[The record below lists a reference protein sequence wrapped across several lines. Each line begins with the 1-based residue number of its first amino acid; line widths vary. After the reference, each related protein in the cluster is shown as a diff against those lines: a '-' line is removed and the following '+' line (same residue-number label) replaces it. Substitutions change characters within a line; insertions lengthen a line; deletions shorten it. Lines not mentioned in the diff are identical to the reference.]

1 MITLLKYAISL
12 IIWAVVAGAFLI
24 AKSPQLFA
32 FWGLLG
38 LVILIGWIFKMF
50 WKWFV
55 GIFFPTIELRAYI
68 IVVLILLVAA
78 ILVFEYSFVPGWNK
92 WGVTKDEFTEEYP
105 VDEFLPQA
113 KTVCIRGISID
124 APVKDVYPLV
134 QKLATEGILNFNV
147 NLLDLI
153 RNKPAKMVI
162 GELPTINVGDRYLIG
177 NIVQAKDNKSLT
189 LELFKENFPWNKFKN
204 IYAGYY
210 LEKGDHNS
218 TRVIY
223 KIKADYDGTIAWFS
237 AKYLIE
243 VVDFLVCRYQ
253 LYTLKAQLVMAEA
266 NEKK

>member
-32 FWGLLG
+32 FWALLG
-38 LVILIGWIFKMF
+38 FVILVGWIFKMF
-50 WKWFV
+50 WKWFI

-68 IVVLILLVAA
+68 IVVFLLLIGAVLF
-78 ILVFEYSFVPGWNK
+78 FEYSFVPGWNK
-92 WGVTKDEFTEEYP
+92 WGATKDELERKYA

-113 KTVCIRGISID
+113 KTVCIRAITID
-124 APVKDVYPLV
+124 APVKEVYPLV

-177 NIVQAKDNKSLT
+177 NVVDAKENKNLT
-189 LELFKENFPWNKFKN
+189 LELFRGSFPWNKFKN

-253 LYTLKAQLVMAEA
+253 LYTLKAQLLSAENSA
-266 NEKK
+266 KK

>member
-38 LVILIGWIFKMF
+38 LVILVGWIFKMF

-55 GIFFPTIELRAYI
+55 GIFFPTIEIRAYI
-68 IVVLILLVAA
+68 IVVVLLLIAA
-78 ILVFEYSFVPGWNK
+78 VLVFEYSFVPSWNK
-92 WGVTKDEFTEEYP
+92 WGVTKEEYTEKYP

-124 APVKDVYPLV
+124 APIKEVYPLV

-177 NIVQAKDNKSLT
+177 NIVQAKENKSLT
-189 LELFKENFPWNKFKN
+189 LELFKGNFPWNKFKN

-223 KIKADYDGTIAWFS
+223 KIKADYEGTIAWFS

-253 LYTLKAQLVMAEA
+253 LYTLKAQLVAA
-266 NEKK
+266 DSKEKK

>member
-1 MITLLKYAISL
+1 MITLLKHTISL

-32 FWGLLG
+32 FWALLG
-38 LVILIGWIFKMF
+38 LVILVGWIFKMF

-55 GIFFPTIELRAYI
+55 GIFFPTIQLRAYI
-68 IVVLILLVAA
+68 ITILLLLGAA
-78 ILVFEYSFVPGWNK
+78 VLFFEYSFVPGWSK
-92 WGVTKDEFTEEYP
+92 WGVTKDELGEKYA

-113 KTVCIRGISID
+113 KTVCIRAITID
-124 APVKDVYPLV
+124 APIKEVYPLV

-153 RNKPAKMVI
+153 RNKPAKMAI

-177 NIVQAKDNKSLT
+177 NIVQAKENKSLT
-189 LELFKENFPWNKFKN
+189 LELFRGSFPWNKFKN

-223 KIKADYDGTIAWFS
+223 KIKADYDGFIAWFS

-253 LYTLKAQLVMAEA
+253 LYTLQAQLLSTGPQS
-266 NEKK
+266 KK

>member
-1 MITLLKYAISL
+1 MITLLKYSISL
-12 IIWAVVAGAFLI
+12 VIWAVVAGAFLI

-32 FWGLLG
+32 FWGLFG
-38 LVILIGWIFKMF
+38 LIILVGWFFKMF

-55 GIFFPTIELRAYI
+55 GIFFPTIQLRAYI
-68 IVVLILLVAA
+68 IFVLLLLAAAVVI
-78 ILVFEYSFVPGWNK
+78 FEYSFVPSWNK
-92 WGVTKDEFTEEYP
+92 WGVTKDEYEQEYP
-105 VDEFLPQA
+105 VDKLLPKA
-113 KTVCIRGISID
+113 RTVCIRAITVD
-124 APVKDVYPLV
+124 APVKEVYPLV

-147 NLLDLI
+147 NLIDLI

-177 NIVQAKDNKSLT
+177 NIVQAKNNQSLT
-189 LELFKENFPWNKFKN
+189 LELLRQSFPWNKFKS

-218 TRVIY
+218 TRVVY
-223 KIKADYDGTIAWFS
+223 KIKADYEGFMAWFS

-253 LYTLKAQLVMAEA
+253 LYTLQSQIALAETT
-266 NEKK
+266 KQK

>member
-1 MITLLKYAISL
+1 MITLLKYSISL

-32 FWGLLG
+32 FWALLG
-38 LVILIGWIFKMF
+38 TAILVGWFFKMF

-68 IVVLILLVAA
+68 IGVLILLIGA
-78 ILVFEYSFVPGWNK
+78 LLFFEYSIVPKWNR
-92 WGVTKDEFTEEYP
+92 WGATKDELEEKYA
-105 VDEFLPQA
+105 VDDFLPQA
-113 KTVCIRGISID
+113 KTICIRAITID
-124 APVKDVYPLV
+124 APVKEVYPLV
-134 QKLATEGILNFNV
+134 QKLTTEGILNFNV

-153 RNKPAKMVI
+153 RNKPAKIAI

-177 NIVQAKDNKSLT
+177 NIVQVKENKSLT
-189 LELFKENFPWNKFKN
+189 MELFRGSFPWNKFKS

-210 LEKGDHNS
+210 LEKGNHNS

-223 KIKADYDGTIAWFS
+223 KIKADYDGAIAWFS

-253 LYTLKAQLVMAEA
+253 LYALRAQLLSGETQPG
-266 NEKK
+266 K